1 MAFTID
7 TAHTLPEVLR
17 HKAPDGSYMA
27 AFDVLK
33 KALPMIEE
41 TSWEQAN
48 EETSHTYLKT
58 HSKPTGKLVGYNQ
71 GAPYEKAINRPA
83 KEFLARIES
92 NMRIDTRI
100 LEASRF
106 PGQFMKEQ
114 ELRFFEG
121 LINTFH
127 ETLFSKNGRG
137 SAKNVQDISGLG
149 ERYGKLGDNVVSLGA
164 AGGHS
169 IWMIKHGPQ
178 GLSMLYPASAG
189 KTIQINHYGPQL
201 VNDDDGNPFRAE
213 VVNFAMSFGMMIAQ
227 DNAIQRI
234 CNIAASGNNSFFE
247 DGTNVNKGT
256 RALIDAIERLP
267 QGSTDQ
273 VAIYVGKEMMAQI
286 RKRLDEKANMY
297 FTKETVWGRPMITFM
312 DIPVLRV
319 DTLNGAEAQVS

>member
-1 MAFTID
+1 M
-7 TAHTLPEVLR
+7 
-17 HKAPDGSYMA
+17 S

-41 TSWEQAN
+41 SSWEQAN
-48 EETSHTYLKT
+48 EETSHSFLKT
-58 HSKPTGKLVGYNQ
+58 TSKPTGKLVGFNQ
-71 GAPYEKAINRPA
+71 GAPYEKAVNRGG

-92 NMRIDTRI
+92 NMRVDTRI
-100 LEASRF
+100 LEASKF
-106 PGQFMKEQ
+106 PGQFMREQ
-114 ELRFFEG
+114 EMRFFEG
-121 LINTFH
+121 LINTYH
-127 ETLFSKNGRG
+127 ETIFSKNGRG

-149 ERYGKLGDNVVSLGA
+149 ERYGKLNPDTVVSLGA

-169 IWMIKHGPQ
+169 IWLIKHGLE

-189 KTIQINHYGPQL
+189 KTIQINHYGAET
-201 VNDDDGNPFRAE
+201 VYDDDGNPFRAE
-213 VVNFAMSFGMMIAQ
+213 TVNFAMAFGMMIAQ
-227 DNAIQRI
+227 DNAVQRI

-273 VAIYVGKEMMAQI
+273 VAIYVGREMMGQI

-312 DIPVLRV
+312 DIPILRV
-319 DTLNGAEAQVS
+319 DTLNGAEPQVN